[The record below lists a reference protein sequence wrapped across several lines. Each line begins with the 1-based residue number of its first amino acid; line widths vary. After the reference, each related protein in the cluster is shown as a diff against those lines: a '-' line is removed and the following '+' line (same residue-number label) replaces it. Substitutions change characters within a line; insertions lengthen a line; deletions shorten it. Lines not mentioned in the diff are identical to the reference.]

1 MVILIECHNSKK
13 EYNMISTPTYIFQPY
28 EVWSNPIFFFLFMEK
43 KNRNKDK
50 IFRYDFKKKFQ
61 IHITCI
67 NYKGLTWSVKLI

>member
-1 MVILIECHNSKK
+1 MVILIECHNSNK

-28 EVWSNPIFFFLFMEK
+28 FFFLIYEK